1 MSTTP
6 QTEQAG
12 STPPA
17 AGASVVELTDE
28 ALAAADA
35 AHYSMTIEWSDED
48 EAYLVTLPEWEG
60 RVFGPVT
67 HGDTYEEAVKNGNE
81 VLAMLVKS
89 AQEDGEPLPAPHVFA
104 ASTR

>member
-1 MSTTP
+1 MN
-6 QTEQAG
+6 EQ
-12 STPPA
+12 
-17 AGASVVELTDE
+17 L
-28 ALAAADA
+28 
-35 AHYSMTIEWSDED
+35 HYSMLIQWSDED
-48 EAYLVTLPEWEG
+48 RAYLVTLPEWAG

-81 VLAMLVKS
+81 VLAMLVES